1 MKVSV
6 CNYIL
11 RWVENN
17 ICTGRGI
24 NDLVLS
30 TGYSRKTIE
39 LWFHR
44 SYKMSLYS
52 YLLRR
57 RMTFAATLLKL
68 TSISVTEIA
77 YILHYS
83 SHQNFCRA
91 FKKYTSRTPIQYRK
105 EDEWDFSIMQWKLIF
120 WNKKEPTHTF
130 CKFEDQYFCGEVF
143 IVADNL
149 HQEGG
154 EKMSIKIMEIV
165 KSFWSKNKSDVIV
178 LFDMRDRLIRNSINI
193 ENYSKSDVYIKL
205 KVGYLKECYTEDD
218 IVIPKGDYL
227 IYVFSGS
234 WNDYATYSRTLY
246 MKMMAGI
253 NAKLRKSPVYV
264 RFLYQENK
272 LSNNN
277 DYVECKIYS
286 PISKVK

>member
-17 ICTGRGI
+17 ICTGNGI

-44 SYKMSLYS
+44 TYKISLYS

-77 YILHYS
+77 YMLHYS

-91 FKKYTSRTPIQYRK
+91 FKKFTSRTPIQYRK

-120 WNKKEPTHTF
+120 WNKKEPVYTF
-130 CKFEDQYFCGEVF
+130 CKFEEQYFCGDIF
-143 IVADNL
+143 IVTDNL
-149 HQEGG
+149 NQDGG
-154 EKMSIKIMEIV
+154 KEISIEIMEIV
-165 KSFWSKNKSDVIV
+165 KCFWSKNKSDVIV

-193 ENYSKSDVYIKL
+193 KNYSESDFHLKL
-205 KVGYLKECYTEDD
+205 RVGVLNEYHTEGD
-218 IVIPKGDYL
+218 ILIPKGDYL
-227 IYVFSGS
+227 KCVFSGS
-234 WNDYATYSRTLY
+234 WNDYATYSRSLY
-246 MKMMAGI
+246 MKVMAGV

-264 RFLYQENK
+264 RFIYQDNK
-272 LSNNN
+272 LSKNN

-286 PISKVK
+286 PINKV